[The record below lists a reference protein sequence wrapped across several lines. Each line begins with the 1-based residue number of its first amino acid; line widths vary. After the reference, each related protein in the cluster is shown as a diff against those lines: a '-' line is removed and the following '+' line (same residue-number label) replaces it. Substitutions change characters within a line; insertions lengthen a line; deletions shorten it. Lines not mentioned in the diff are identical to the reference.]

1 MLSSLAA
8 FIPGS
13 HRTEEDFSKILND
26 ENGECRW
33 PQPAAQLMSGKAG
46 DCFINWT
53 TVYHTRSPSS
63 STAPDRKTFW
73 LVYRRDSQ
81 PHTRDYGRKQDQ
93 LTHAYVRGRRE
104 AWAQQTGMEARLALW
119 SDLNEEE
126 YGFDL
131 LDEAARRKELRR
143 FEGAPSASL

>member
-1 MLSSLAA
+1 MSSLAA

-104 AWAQQTGMEARLALW
+104 ALEKGRDLEPSSPREAPR
-119 SDLNEEE
+119 
-126 YGFDL
+126 
-131 LDEAARRKELRR
+131 EAPWRGVEIAVRGETMQPM
-143 FEGAPSASL
+143 GAADWV